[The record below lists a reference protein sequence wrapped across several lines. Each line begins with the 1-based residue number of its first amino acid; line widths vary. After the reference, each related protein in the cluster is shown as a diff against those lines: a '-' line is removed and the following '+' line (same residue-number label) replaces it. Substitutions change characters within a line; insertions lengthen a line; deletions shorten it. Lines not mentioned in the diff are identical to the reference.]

1 MILLNDLYSIT
12 IQTIREDVIFSEI
25 NLNADHQIYEGHFP
39 GSPVTPGVVQLQ
51 IVKEILESHLQRK
64 LRMKAMR
71 TCKFLQIINP
81 LETPVIQVSIKFTEA
96 EFIEVNTSVSYNG
109 ESYFK
114 AQISYF

>member
-1 MILLNDLYSIT
+1 MVFLNDLFSIT
-12 IQTIREDVIFSEI
+12 NQTVEEGIILVEIR
-25 NLNADHQIYEGHFP
+25 LNADHQIYEGHFP

-71 TCKFLQIINP
+71 ICKFLQIINP

-96 EFIEVNTSVSYNG
+96 EFIEVSTALSQNG

-114 AQISYF
+114 AQVSYF